1 MCRPRLTVWD
11 TARMDT
17 TAAVAVIGAGKMGE
31 ILAAGM
37 VRSGIRTAD
46 QILVTDAYAPR
57 IAEVVARHSFQAP
70 AGNLAAVQAANVVI
84 LAVKPKDLG
93 QLLAEIAPGVGED
106 HLVISIAAGITT
118 AFLEK
123 GLPNG
128 AVVRA
133 MPNAASQVGEGMTAI
148 CAGSRATPEH
158 LEAARTL
165 LEGVGPVITI
175 EEPYIDAVTAVS
187 GSGPAYF
194 ALFAEA
200 MIDAGVTV
208 GLPRAV
214 AAQLVAQTM
223 RGTAALVTDGGM
235 QPVEVRAAVTSPG
248 GTTAM
253 AVGELERAGVRGAV
267 LNAVQAAFDRA
278 KALRGPSTEAN

>member
-1 MCRPRLTVWD
+1 MNSVS
-11 TARMDT
+11 
-17 TAAVAVIGAGKMGE
+17 AVAVIGSGKMGE

-37 VRSGIRTAD
+37 VRAGAFRAD
-46 QILVTDAYAPR
+46 QIFVTDASEPR
-57 IAEVVARHSFQAP
+57 VAEVVERHGFRAP
-70 AGNLAAVQAANVVI
+70 GGNLAAVQAAGIVL
-84 LAVKPKDLG
+84 LAVKPKDVAQVLEEIGPGLG
-93 QLLAEIAPGVGED
+93 GD

-118 AFLEK
+118 AFIEQR
-123 GLPNG
+123 LPQG

-148 CAGSRATPEH
+148 CAGSRATLEQ
-158 LEAARTL
+158 LEAARVIL
-165 LEGVGPVITI
+165 QGVGPVIVI
-175 EEPYIDAVTAVS
+175 EESYIDAVTAVS

-208 GLPRAV
+208 GLPRSV
-214 AAQLVAQTM
+214 SEQLVAQTM

-235 QPVEVRAAVTSPG
+235 QPVEVRSAVTSPG

-267 LNAVQAAFDRA
+267 LNAVQAAFDRSRV
-278 KALRGPSTEAN
+278 LQGPSK